1 MIYSIC
7 KIIFCQVKISE
18 RGDAMPFDFGA
29 FFNSLKEA
37 RFGFADIG
45 EWISSVYSEVLANTT
60 LVDIWNGGVSSL
72 SGIAPY
78 LLLIFLL
85 GSLVIAFFGKKLS
98 APIKFLTILVVAFC
112 LGTCYISPLL
122 DPFIVLPHWIMGL
135 MVGAVAAVLYKFV
148 YVALVISVIGYSVY
162 MTVYRADVLTA
173 LFSENAVMALIIAV
187 VVLLLLFIFRKY
199 TEMVGFAVFGSW
211 LSAVTVRALYDYTA
225 WLGDNGAILI
235 WIFTAVISVP
245 AIIVQFKMRK
255 KF

>member
-1 MIYSIC
+1 MLYSLC
-7 KIIFCQVKISE
+7 KFIFYRVNLSE
-18 RGDAMPFDFGA
+18 RGEAMPFDFGA
-29 FFNSLKEA
+29 FFIGMKEA
-37 RFGFADIG
+37 QFNFADIG

-85 GSLVIAFFGKKLS
+85 GSLVIAFFGKKL
-98 APIKFLTILVVAFC
+98 ATPIKFLTIFVLAFC

-122 DPFIVLPHWIMGL
+122 DPFIVIPHWIMGL
-135 MVGAVAAVLYKFV
+135 IVGAVAAVLYKFV
-148 YVALVISVIGYSVY
+148 YVVLVISTIGYSVY
-162 MTVYRADVLTA
+162 MTVYRADVLTS
-173 LFSENAVMALIIAV
+173 LFSENAVVALAIAG

-199 TEMVGFAVFGSW
+199 TEMVGFAVFGAW
-211 LSAVTVRALYDYTA
+211 LSALTLNALFNYTT

>member
-1 MIYSIC
+1 
-7 KIIFCQVKISE
+7 
-18 RGDAMPFDFGA
+18 MPFDYGA
-29 FFNSLKEA
+29 FFGNLKEA
-37 RFGFADIG
+37 KFDFTAIG
-45 EWISSVYSEVLANTT
+45 EWISSVYASVLENTT
-60 LVDIWNGGVSSL
+60 LVDIWNGGLASL

-98 APIKFLTILVVAFC
+98 APIKFLTIFVLAFC

-122 DPFIVLPHWIMGL
+122 DPFIVIPHWIMGL

-148 YVALVISVIGYSVY
+148 YVVLVISTIGYSVY
-162 MTVYRADVLTA
+162 MTVYRADVLTS
-173 LFSENAVMALIIAV
+173 LFSENAVMALIFAA

-199 TEMVGFAVFGSW
+199 TEIVGFAIFGSW

>member
-1 MIYSIC
+1 
-7 KIIFCQVKISE
+7 
-18 RGDAMPFDFGA
+18 MPFDFGA
-29 FFNSLKEA
+29 FFGNLKEA
-37 RFGFADIG
+37 KFDFTAIG
-45 EWISSVYSEVLANTT
+45 EWISSVYASVLENTT
-60 LVDIWNGGVSSL
+60 LVDIWNGGLASL

-98 APIKFLTILVVAFC
+98 APIKFLTIFVVAFC

-122 DPFIVLPHWIMGL
+122 DPFIVIPHWIMGL

-148 YVALVISVIGYSVY
+148 YVVLVISTIGYSVY
-162 MTVYRADVLTA
+162 MTVYRADVLTS
-173 LFSENAVMALIIAV
+173 LFSENAVMALIFAA

-199 TEMVGFAVFGSW
+199 TEIVGFAIFGAW
-211 LSAVTVRALYDYTA
+211 LSALTMNALFNYTA